1 MGPYQTCDWHCET
14 LKKNHQK
21 GNELV
26 IGLQIQEDCFVI
38 ISKNLPY
45 FPLHHDISSYH
56 KEILMGHKL
65 MSHNSMQQ
73 YNRVYL
79 GYTYNQKNYN

>member
-1 MGPYQTCDWHCET
+1 MNYLG
-14 LKKNHQK
+14 
-21 GNELV
+21 

-56 KEILMGHKL
+56 KEILMGHINH
-65 MSHNSMQQ
+65 HNI
-73 YNRVYL
+73 V
-79 GYTYNQKNYN
+79 